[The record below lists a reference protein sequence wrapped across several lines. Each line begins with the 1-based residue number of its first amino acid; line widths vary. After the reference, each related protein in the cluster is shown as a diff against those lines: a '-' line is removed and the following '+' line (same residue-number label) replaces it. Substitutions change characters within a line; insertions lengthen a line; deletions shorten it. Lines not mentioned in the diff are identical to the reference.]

1 MRIIDTENKI
11 LTGDNHPALKIGE
24 KVYIVDDRK
33 KTLDKINTIQSDLTI
48 SQSEKENKI
57 FELALGV
64 NEAREI
70 LDMDLTVEGYINLTY
85 YILAAITGKSYE
97 EIKEQN
103 ETKN

>member
-33 KTLDKINTIQSDLTI
+33 KTLDKINNIQSDLTI
-48 SQSEKENKI
+48 SQSERENKI

>member
-11 LTGDNHPALKIGE
+11 LTGDNHPSLKIGE
-24 KVYIVDDRK
+24 KLYVIDDRK
-33 KTLDKINTIQSDLTI
+33 KTLDKINELQTDVTL
-48 SQSEKENKI
+48 SQNEKERKI
-57 FELALGV
+57 FELALGEV
-64 NEAREI
+64 QAKEI

-85 YILAAITGKSYE
+85 YVLAAMTGKSYE

>member
-11 LTGDNHPALKIGE
+11 LTGDNHPGLKIGE

-33 KTLDKINTIQSDLTI
+33 KILDKINDIQTDVTL
-48 SQSEKENKI
+48 SQPEKENKI

-85 YILAAITGKSYE
+85 YVLAAITGKSYE

-103 ETKN
+103 EIKN